1 MKVVRIL
8 LFVGIAY
15 LLFVIISEVRSVMSA
30 ERPDSARVILLF
42 GALVLAG
49 LALGV
54 MVALVVVPA
63 FSEKIGNFFFV
74 PDAQIE
80 KGPHGDALAK
90 VAQGDFEGAIEE
102 YSLAFKKDPTDTLAL
117 SEIVHLYCDKL
128 HDHAAGAD
136 FLEHALDQEWP
147 AEQGAFLAARLADIY
162 WHHQGDA
169 PRARELLVQIAE
181 AMPETQHAANAM
193 HRLRE
198 IEHALA
204 TRSITDLAAAPEPEP
219 SAAPPDGE
227 MAPAEEPE
235 NAVEES
241 GEQNE
246 RG

>member
-8 LFVGIAY
+8 LFAGIAY
-15 LLFVIISEVRSVMSA
+15 LLFVIVSEVRGIINA
-30 ERPDSARVILLF
+30 ERPDSARIILLF
-42 GALVLAG
+42 GALVLTG

-63 FSEKIGNFFFV
+63 LSEKIGNFFFL
-74 PDAQIE
+74 PDTRIE
-80 KGPHGDALAK
+80 KGPHADALAK

-102 YSLAFKKDPTDTLAL
+102 YNLAFKKDRADMLAL

-128 HDHAAGAD
+128 DDHAAGAE
-136 FLEHALDQEWP
+136 FLEHALGQEWP

-169 PRARELLVQIAE
+169 RRARELLVQIAE
-181 AMPETQHAANAM
+181 ARPETQHAANAM

-198 IEHALA
+198 IEQALA
-204 TRSITDLAAAPEPEP
+204 TRSITDLPAAPEPEP
-219 SAAPPDGE
+219 AAAPPDGE
-227 MAPAEEPE
+227 MAPAEQPE
-235 NAVEES
+235 NAVEHS
-241 GEQNE
+241 GEQND